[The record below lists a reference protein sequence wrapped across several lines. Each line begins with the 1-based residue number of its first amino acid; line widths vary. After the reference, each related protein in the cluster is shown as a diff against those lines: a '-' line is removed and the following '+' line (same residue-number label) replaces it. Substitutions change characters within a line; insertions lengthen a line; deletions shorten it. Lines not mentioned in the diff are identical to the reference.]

1 MMSVSLRMATADD
14 VESLFEIRTSV
25 AQNHLSR
32 EQMDELGI
40 TPQVLRSAIN
50 EGPCIWLAEVD
61 RQPVAFSM
69 IDRAEGEVFAMFVR
83 PEHEKCGLGRLLMD
97 AAEAELFKTHERIV
111 LVTDGR
117 PEIRANGF
125 YQRLGW
131 TVVER
136 IDARDVRYEKRRP
149 LL

>member
-1 MMSVSLRMATADD
+1 MSVSLRMATVDD

-25 AQNHLSR
+25 VQNHLSR
-32 EQMDELGI
+32 EQMDALGI
-40 TPQVLRSAIN
+40 TAQVLRSAIN

-61 RQPVAFSM
+61 QWPVAFSM

-83 PEHEKCGLGRLLMD
+83 PAFENRGLGRVLMA
-97 AAEAELFKTHERIV
+97 AAEAELFKAHERIV

-117 PEIRANGF
+117 QEIRANGF

-131 TVVER
+131 SVFER
-136 IDARDVRYEKRRP
+136 VDAQDVRYEKRRP
-149 LL
+149 